1 VIEFER
7 DLVDM
12 AEHLDHPAGDD
23 LVEAV
28 RRRIA
33 GPTSLHERARRPR
46 RARVLVAVAAAL
58 VLIVAAVVTI
68 SPARQAIADWLGI
81 GAVEI
86 RRSDRPLPTGP
97 NELTIPGASGASGS
111 SGTGAATAQLAAAQK
126 KVQFTI
132 RTARDPSA
140 GPLSGVE
147 VDSRVRGGLVVLRY
161 VRFTLVEIATDPTK
175 EPVVGKLLDPGARA
189 EPVTVNGLPGM
200 WIVGAHQIAY
210 LDRSGHFETDTVR
223 RSGPV
228 LLWAGAGVTYRIEG
242 LDRLADAQKI
252 AASLR

>member
-1 VIEFER
+1 MIDFER
-7 DLVDM
+7 ALVDL

-33 GPTSLHERARRPR
+33 GPIILPERARRR
-46 RARVLVAVAAAL
+46 TRVLVAVAAVL

-68 SPARQAIADWLGI
+68 TPARQAIADWLGI

-86 RRSDRPLPTGP
+86 RRSDRPLPNGP
-97 NELTIPGASGASGS
+97 PELTVPGASGSTGS
-111 SGTGAATAQLAAAQK
+111 GAAAAQLAAAQNQ
-126 KVQFTI
+126 VQFTI
-132 RTARDPSA
+132 RTASDPSA
-140 GPLSGVE
+140 GPLAGVE

-161 VRFTLVEIATDPTK
+161 ERFTLVEIATDPT
-175 EPVVGKLLDPGARA
+175 EAPIIGKLLDPGARA
-189 EPVTVNGLPGM
+189 EPVTVDGLRGM

-210 LDRSGHFETDTVR
+210 LDRSGKFETDTVR

-228 LLWAGAGVTYRIEG
+228 LLWGGAGVTYRIEG
-242 LDRLADAQKI
+242 LGRLADAQKI
-252 AASLR
+252 AGSLR

>member
-1 VIEFER
+1 MIELER
-7 DLVDM
+7 ALVDL
-12 AEHLDHPAGDD
+12 AEHLDHPTGDGLID
-23 LVEAV
+23 AV

-33 GPTSLHERARRPR
+33 GPVLLAERTRHRAR
-46 RARVLVAVAAAL
+46 ALLTIAAVLVV
-58 VLIVAAVVTI
+58 IVAAVVTI
-68 SPARQAIADWLGI
+68 SPARRAIADWLGI

-97 NELTIPGASGASGS
+97 PELTVPGASGS

-126 KVQFTI
+126 MVQFTI
-132 RTARDPSA
+132 RTVHDPSA
-140 GPLSGVE
+140 GALSGVE

-161 VRFTLVEIATDPTK
+161 ERFTVVEIATDMQA
-175 EPVVGKLLDPGARA
+175 EPIIGKLLDPGARA
-189 EPVTVNGLPGM
+189 EPVTVEGLRGT

-210 LDRSGHFETDTVR
+210 LDRSGKFETDTVR

-242 LDRLADAQKI
+242 LGRLADAQQI
-252 AASLR
+252 AGLLR

>member
-7 DLVDM
+7 DLLDL

-46 RARVLVAVAAAL
+46 RARVLVAIAAAL
-58 VLIVAAVVTI
+58 VVIVAAVVTI

-86 RRSDRPLPTGP
+86 RRSDRPLPNGP
-97 NELTIPGASGASGS
+97 PELTVPGASGSTDRNDNA
-111 SGTGAATAQLAAAQK
+111 AQLAAAQRQ
-126 KVQFTI
+126 VQFAI
-132 RTARDPSA
+132 RTVRDPSA
-140 GPLSGVE
+140 RPFSGVE

-161 VRFTLVEIATDPTK
+161 GRFTLVEIATDPTH
-175 EPVVGKLLDPGARA
+175 EPVIGKLLDPGARA
-189 EPVTVNGLPGM
+189 EPVTVGGLPGM

-210 LDRSGHFETDTVR
+210 LDRSGKFETDTVR